1 MNVSLSKREE
11 EVLNLI
17 VDEYT
22 TNEIAN
28 KLFVST
34 ETVRTHRKNL
44 LEKFKARNV
53 AGLVRRAFEHR
64 VVPMLVLD

>member
-1 MNVSLSKREE
+1 MNILLSKREA

-17 VDEYT
+17 MYEYT

-53 AGLVRRAFEHR
+53 AGLVRRALEQR
-64 VVPMLVLD
+64 LVPMLILD

>member
-53 AGLVRRAFEHR
+53 AGLVRRALEQR
-64 VVPMLVLD
+64 LVPMLILD

>member
-22 TNEIAN
+22 TNEIAD

-34 ETVRTHRKNL
+34 ETIRTHRKNL

-53 AGLVRRAFEHR
+53 AGLVRRAFQHQF
-64 VVPMLVLD
+64 VPMLILD